1 MTLQRSLPAL
11 VLVFCLGAALAVA
24 AGGATTAMEG
34 GCRVAIV
41 TRLYL
46 GQNTPS
52 GTVTGTQW
60 RAFVAETVTP
70 RFPDGFT
77 ELDGHGQW
85 RDARGAI
92 NAERT
97 RIIEIA
103 HADAARM
110 RADVRT
116 IAADYR
122 RRFEQES
129 VLITRMRAQ
138 QCLEDASDG

>member
-11 VLVFCLGAALAVA
+11 LAVFALTVAVAVGMGRTSTA
-24 AGGATTAMEG
+24 AGSACSAAT
-34 GCRVAIV
+34 V

-46 GQNTPS
+46 GQNTPD
-52 GTVTGTQW
+52 GVVTEMQW
-60 RAFVAETVTP
+60 RAFVAEAVTP

-77 ELDGHGQW
+77 ELDGQGRW
-85 RDARGAI
+85 RDARGPI
-92 NAERT
+92 TAERT

-110 RADVRT
+110 RAEARA

-122 RRFEQES
+122 RRFAQES
-129 VLITRMRAQ
+129 VLITRMPVQ
-138 QCLEDASDG
+138 QCFEAAGD